1 MIRKENKRSPGAHG
15 AAGVRI
21 QERLRSRAAG
31 AAAALMS
38 LVAVLC
44 AGCAE
49 DPTEQP
55 RGAQGGTG
63 DYALLQL
70 TVPGAAAGTRAAMTP
85 AQEGGIAIEDTHIVL
100 CQKWDAGWY
109 LNRVIALAECTVTES
124 EKPDANGYTTYNI
137 EVPFETGTKGSKYCL
152 GVIAG
157 FDGGKAALEAA
168 VNPFYGNE
176 LDAADPLRDIRTS
189 LVATA
194 AGKWPSGTAFPMW
207 GESDE
212 FTQVPNGS
220 IGTLSLMRA
229 TARVDV
235 GVKFI
240 KNGDK
245 YNLNDMQAEGL
256 YNEGKGTYF
265 ALASVRVYGT
275 MKGGTYGSA
284 ENVYGSI
291 TSEPS
296 AATVPNTDVGKF
308 GLEDLKYEYS
318 EGTGTGTGT
327 DNDFTDSTPADG
339 GTWSDKEKS
348 ARRMLT
354 RACYVFETKNE
365 GAEFDAAACVIV
377 GGYYGEDKTPTYY
390 RIDFATTN
398 IVNGVQN
405 KPQPG
410 NRFDLLRN
418 KVYVVNITSVSGPGK
433 NSPEE
438 ALKSDETKM
447 TAEVQEWNQ
456 NDKVGDITTDGVYTL
471 SVDKSELQYY
481 TDGTPEE
488 IVVKTDYDGVLGS
501 GWTLEAEA
509 EKADEQQKF
518 ENALLLYDSKG
529 NQIPVA
535 DFAGSKGTTT
545 LRIGM
550 RELPDAGGKTAYL
563 NGKLI
568 VKSGRMQVQILIRQT
583 SQDLLRIL
591 FEPEEMVF
599 GRGNADAAENAAF
612 TQPVKITVT
621 TKKDYVLTITGK
633 DANGATYTQTIC
645 NTQDHT
651 QEDKVA
657 RDDRFE
663 ILFKRED
670 NNGGDTNYSYLLLP
684 KYFEQDRAF
693 TFDVTASL
701 PGFNDVAPAK
711 ERFMVYQ
718 LKDGMRWMVNEG
730 AGYVVTPNPW
740 HVIFSNQAHAG
751 TRLNIEVKPDV
762 TVSRPWWFSKGDD
775 MTELPEWFMAGNADL
790 IGKNL
795 ENVYNDANGGVR
807 IKLDAYT
814 ELGRRS
820 VTLKVEEMTG
830 GLPTSDSKLIITQR
844 GKTPALEPRLAQFTT
859 DSPKHS
865 FTRTQEL
872 DLEKG
877 KKEIYTL
884 DHGTGPGAGT
894 YTFNVWA
901 STYWKMFWNI
911 EDQTQHDLSMNLLVK
926 PDFVPTTTIRPKQYA
941 DGVEE
946 TWDGIFTVNVPPVP
960 TVPFDNSGA
969 ETTEDPTVE
978 LGGRRT
984 VTLELRND
992 SPKLTS
998 EDVEDYARE
1007 LRITRDLP
1015 AYTYIDLWPF
1025 ENPDGQPANLDNMV
1039 YDNMP
1044 QPYDDAKFRV
1054 YTNAPVTL
1062 KLQQKKATESAY
1074 WGEDSVVLTPWTG
1087 YQRLDRLFKEI
1098 PGVMDKA
1105 DMDPNKPATMYK
1117 LTATYKQYDKAKGEN
1132 VTRDT
1137 TRIAYTGYHMVMPTV
1152 EGIPQNASIFASTA
1166 RELTFDFSKSLF
1178 VTRKVRITK
1187 DKYYT
1192 HYKPVED
1199 NGMADYEP
1207 TEYLT
1212 GDQGVEISSKSG
1224 LKEDMQVKVQLAANT
1239 HPNFLYKIGVEFFDE
1254 ASQTWKEDP
1263 SAAPE
1268 LYQDGTGVNGYIVY
1282 YERKNAAGS
1291 TKDNFMLEGKTT
1303 STWRDKHGL
1312 DYAPATVFYANYNS
1326 AWEKTVEDAKTVKA
1340 CDENARTNSANCD
1353 VEYIPSLRF
1362 IGTDAANKEQ
1372 SWVAEKRAC
1381 TCPHE
1386 TGQTNAPAWIWVH
1399 EPGRTYQQYP
1409 AFGKLNYARCN
1420 VCNKNE
1426 NINTL
1431 MHGTSA
1437 DIFRQSRPDLAPLP
1451 TTWKHIPY
1459 TKYPDNS
1466 RAYSF
1471 AVNGYYV
1478 MPANN
1483 TKYMNWYFTN
1493 IAVDARIAYVEKLD
1507 DEIPIVRKVTT
1518 D

>member
-55 RGAQGGTG
+55 RGPQGGTG

-70 TVPGAAAGTRAAMTP
+70 TVPGAAAGTRAAMDS
-85 AQEGGIAIEDTHIVL
+85 AQEGGIAIADTHLVL

-124 EKPDANGYTTYNI
+124 ADPDANGYKTYNI

-194 AGKWPSGTAFPMW
+194 AGKWPSDRMFPMW

-212 FTQVPNGS
+212 FTQVPSGR

-284 ENVYGSI
+284 QNVYGSI
-291 TSEPS
+291 TSAPS

-308 GLEDLKYEYS
+308 GLEDLTYE
-318 EGTGTGTGT
+318 EK
-327 DNDFTDSTPADG
+327 DNDFTDSTPPAG
-339 GTWSDKEKS
+339 VTWSDKETN

-354 RACYVFETKNE
+354 RACYVFETKNA

-377 GGYYGEDKTPTYY
+377 GGYYGEDKNPTYY
-390 RIDFATTN
+390 RIDFATPN
-398 IVNGVQN
+398 IQNGVQN

-410 NRFDLLRN
+410 DRFDLLRN

-433 NSPEE
+433 NTPED

-456 NDKVGDITTDGVYTL
+456 NNKVGDITTDGVYTL

-501 GWTLEAEA
+501 GWTLEAKA

-550 RELPDAGGKTAYL
+550 KELPDEKGQTAYL

-568 VKSGRMQVQILIRQT
+568 VKSGRMQVQILVRQT

-599 GRGNADAAENAAF
+599 GRGDADAAENAAF

-633 DANGATYTQTIC
+633 DANGASYTQTIC

-701 PGFNDVAPAK
+701 PGFNDVTPAK

-718 LKDGMRWMVNEG
+718 LKDGMRWMVNQG

-740 HVIFSNQAHAG
+740 HVIFSNEAHAG

-775 MTELPEWFMAGNADL
+775 MTELPEWFMAGNKDL

-807 IKLDAYT
+807 IKLDEYT

-844 GKTPALEPRLAQFTT
+844 GKTPALEPRLASATT

-865 FTRTQEL
+865 FARTQEL

-911 EDQTQHDLSMNLLVK
+911 EDQTQHDLTMDLLVK
-926 PDFVPTTTIRPKQYA
+926 PDFVPTTTITPKKYA

-946 TWDGIFTVNVPPVP
+946 SWDGIFTVSVPDVP
-960 TVPFDNSGA
+960 IVPFDNSGA
-969 ETTEDPTVE
+969 ETTENYNVK

-1074 WGEDSVVLTPWTG
+1074 WGEDSVVLTPWNG
-1087 YQRLDRLFKEI
+1087 YQMRDRLFKEI

-1152 EGIPQNASIFASTA
+1152 EGIPQNASIFASTQ

-1212 GDQGVEISSKSG
+1212 GEQGVEISSKSG

-1263 SAAPE
+1263 SAAPV

-1282 YERKNAAGS
+1282 YERKNATGS
-1291 TKDNFMLEGKTT
+1291 TKDKFMLEGLTT
-1303 STWRDKHGL
+1303 STWRDKL
-1312 DYAPATVFYANYNS
+1312 NLTYYPATVFYANYNS

-1340 CDENARTNSANCD
+1340 CDENARTTSANCD
-1353 VEYIPSLRF
+1353 VQHLLGEAYY
-1362 IGTDAANKEQ
+1362 GTDANNQEHAIFIGCNSCKDQWTTYTESMT
-1372 SWVAEKRAC
+1372 SWWYKVKDGSYLTRWNYF
-1381 TCPHE
+1381 TCPNCNKRIQISTQVHY
-1386 TGQTNAPAWIWVH
+1386 TGQQHTGAASRDKTYFAITRMPSGS
-1399 EPGRTYQQYP
+1399 PG
-1409 AFGKLNYARCN
+1409 
-1420 VCNKNE
+1420 
-1426 NINTL
+1426 
-1431 MHGTSA
+1431 
-1437 DIFRQSRPDLAPLP
+1437 
-1451 TTWKHIPY
+1451 
-1459 TKYPDNS
+1459 
-1466 RAYSF
+1466 AYSNAIDDRYTGRF
-1471 AVNGYYV
+1471 DEWGFTYALIGSTYASVTQLSDNV
-1478 MPANN
+1478 PVVREV
-1483 TKYMNWYFTN
+1483 TKDPTN
-1493 IAVDARIAYVEKLD
+1493 
-1507 DEIPIVRKVTT
+1507 
-1518 D
+1518 

>member
-55 RGAQGGTG
+55 RGPQGGTG

-85 AQEGGIAIEDTHIVL
+85 AQEGGIAIADTHIVL

-124 EKPDANGYTTYNI
+124 ADPDANGYKTYNI

-194 AGKWPSGTAFPMW
+194 AGKWPSDRMFPMW

-256 YNEGKGTYF
+256 YDEGKGTYF

-296 AATVPNTDVGKF
+296 AATVPNTVVGKF
-308 GLEDLKYEYS
+308 GLEDLKYE
-318 EGTGTGTGT
+318 EK

-339 GTWSDKEKS
+339 VTWSDKETN

-354 RACYVFETKNE
+354 RACYVFETKNA

-377 GGYYGEDKTPTYY
+377 GGYYGEDKNPTYY
-390 RIDFATTN
+390 RIDFATPN

-433 NSPEE
+433 NTPEE

-456 NDKVGDITTDGVYTL
+456 NNTVGDITTDGVYTL

-501 GWTLEAEA
+501 GWTLEAKA
-509 EKADEQQKF
+509 EKADDQQKF

-645 NTQDHT
+645 NTKDHT

-775 MTELPEWFMAGNADL
+775 MTELPEWFMAGNKDL

-807 IKLDAYT
+807 IKLDEYT

-844 GKTPALEPRLAQFTT
+844 GKTPALEPRLASATT

-865 FTRTQEL
+865 FARTQEL

-911 EDQTQHDLSMNLLVK
+911 EDQTQHDLSMDLLVK

-946 TWDGIFTVNVPPVP
+946 TWDGIFTVSVPAVP
-960 TVPFDNSGA
+960 TVDFDNTGK
-969 ETTEDPTVE
+969 ETTPNPNVE

-984 VTLELRND
+984 VTLELRNV

-1074 WGEDSVVLTPWTG
+1074 WGEDSVVLTPWNG
-1087 YQRLDRLFKEI
+1087 YQMRERLFKEI

-1117 LTATYKQYDKAKGEN
+1117 LTATYKQYDKNKGEN

-1152 EGIPQNASIFASTA
+1152 EGIPQNASIFASTE

-1212 GDQGVEISSKSG
+1212 GDLGVEISSKSG

-1254 ASQTWKEDP
+1254 ASKTWKEDP

-1282 YERKNAAGS
+1282 YERKNATGS
-1291 TKDNFMLEGKTT
+1291 TKDKFMLEGITT
-1303 STWRDKHGL
+1303 STWRDEHGL
-1312 DYAPATVFYANYNS
+1312 AYAPATVFYANYNP

-1340 CDENARTNSANCD
+1340 CDENARTTSANCD
-1353 VEYIPSLRF
+1353 VEYIPSMRY
-1362 IGTDAANKEQ
+1362 IGTDKNNKQQ
-1372 SWVAEKRAC
+1372 SWAVAKLC
-1381 TCPHE
+1381 QCE
-1386 TGQTNAPAWIWVH
+1386 TGSGNSNCSKWSWFHAAGNHHVSGSSAGYVQLCPKCSARIDISLARRQVMLSMN
-1399 EPGRTYQQYP
+1399 TYYP
-1409 AFGKLNYARCN
+1409 L
-1420 VCNKNE
+1420 
-1426 NINTL
+1426 
-1431 MHGTSA
+1431 
-1437 DIFRQSRPDLAPLP
+1437 QP
-1451 TTWKHIPY
+1451 TTRPHLAY
-1459 TKYPDNS
+1459 TRYPEVGKWVSN
-1466 RAYSF
+1466 ATN
-1471 AVNGYYV
+1471 VQYV
-1478 MPANN
+1478 Q
-1483 TKYMNWYFTN
+1483 TKWTTRYDDWYFTQLVMDAQ
-1493 IAVDARIAYVEKLD
+1493 IARVTKLT
-1507 DEIPIVRKVTT
+1507 DEIPIVRQVTT

>member
-55 RGAQGGTG
+55 RGPQGGTG

-85 AQEGGIAIEDTHIVL
+85 AQEGGIAIEDTHLVL

-124 EKPDANGYTTYNI
+124 ADPDANGYKTYNI

-194 AGKWPSGTAFPMW
+194 AGKWPSDRMFPMW

-256 YNEGKGTYF
+256 YDEGKGTYF

-284 ENVYGSI
+284 QNVYGSI

-308 GLEDLKYEYS
+308 GLEDLKYE
-318 EGTGTGTGT
+318 EGT
-327 DNDFTDSTPADG
+327 DNDFTDSTPPAG
-339 GTWSDKEKS
+339 VTWSPEETN

-354 RACYVFETKNE
+354 RACYVFETKNA

-390 RIDFATTN
+390 RIDFATPN
-398 IVNGVQN
+398 IQNGVQN

-410 NRFDLLRN
+410 DRFDLLRN

-433 NSPEE
+433 NTPEE

-456 NDKVGDITTDGVYTL
+456 NNTVGDITTDGVYTL

-501 GWTLEAEA
+501 GWTLEAKA
-509 EKADEQQKF
+509 EKADEQQTF

-550 RELPDAGGKTAYL
+550 TELPDEKGQTAYL

-568 VKSGRMQVQILIRQT
+568 VKSGRMQVQILVRQT

-599 GRGNADAAENAAF
+599 GRGDADAAENAAF

-633 DANGATYTQTIC
+633 DANGASYTQTIC

-684 KYFEQDRAF
+684 KHFEQDRAF

-701 PGFNDVAPAK
+701 PGFKDVTPAK

-718 LKDGMRWMVNEG
+718 LKDGMRWMVNQG
-730 AGYVVTPNPW
+730 TGYVVTPNPW
-740 HVIFSNQAHAG
+740 HVIFSNEAHAG

-762 TVSRPWWFSKGDD
+762 QTSRPWWFSKGDD
-775 MTELPEWFMAGNADL
+775 MTELPEWFTDGNKDL

-795 ENVYNDANGGVR
+795 EDVYNDPNASGGVR
-807 IKLDAYT
+807 IKLDEYT

-844 GKTPALEPRLAQFTT
+844 GKTPALEPRLASATT

-911 EDQTQHDLSMNLLVK
+911 EDQTQHDLSMALLVK
-926 PDFVPTTTIRPKQYA
+926 PDFVPTTTITPKKYA

-946 TWDGIFTVNVPPVP
+946 TWPGIFTVSVPAVP
-960 TVPFDNSGA
+960 TVDFDNTGA
-969 ETTEDPTVE
+969 ETTENSSVE

-1074 WGEDSVVLTPWTG
+1074 WGEDSVVLTPWKG
-1087 YQRLDRLFKEI
+1087 YQRMDRLFSQI

-1105 DMDPNKPATMYK
+1105 DMDPDKPATMYK

-1137 TRIAYTGYHMVMPTV
+1137 TRIAYTGYHMLPPTV
-1152 EGIPQNASIFASTA
+1152 EELESYKHLFPHNVD
-1166 RELTFDFSKSLF
+1166 ELTLDFSNSMFLE
-1178 VTRKVRITK
+1178 REVRIVKRKCYTNYEYVTK
-1187 DKYYT
+1187 EKDPT
-1192 HYKPVED
+1192 NWEEPVELVSS
-1199 NGMADYEP
+1199 A
-1207 TEYLT
+1207 
-1212 GDQGVEISSKSG
+1212 VISTSAG
-1224 LKEDMQVKVQLAANT
+1224 TTNNLKVNVQIGTNAHA
-1239 HPNFLYKIGVEFFDE
+1239 NFLYKIDVEFKD
-1254 ASQTWKEDP
+1254 QTGNFVVDKNADP
-1263 SAAPE
+1263 K
-1268 LYQDGTGVNGYIVY
+1268 LFQDGQGINGYIVY
-1282 YERKNAAGS
+1282 YDPISAAGS
-1291 TKDNFMLEGKTT
+1291 VRGNWLLEGISPNVWVDPMGINNYGIAHNLYQSPVNPNIASAMDEAMKEGSAYELLNYGNVNATVTTSYFLRLQNGIHYIQYWCPDNPAPITETKSISHDLAKTT
-1303 STWRDKHGL
+1303 RMT
-1312 DYAPATVFYANYNS
+1312 
-1326 AWEKTVEDAKTVKA
+1326 
-1340 CDENARTNSANCD
+1340 
-1353 VEYIPSLRF
+1353 
-1362 IGTDAANKEQ
+1362 
-1372 SWVAEKRAC
+1372 
-1381 TCPHE
+1381 
-1386 TGQTNAPAWIWVH
+1386 
-1399 EPGRTYQQYP
+1399 
-1409 AFGKLNYARCN
+1409 
-1420 VCNKNE
+1420 
-1426 NINTL
+1426 
-1431 MHGTSA
+1431 
-1437 DIFRQSRPDLAPLP
+1437 
-1451 TTWKHIPY
+1451 
-1459 TKYPDNS
+1459 PDNS
-1466 RAYSF
+1466 KAETPGFSNLNDLYCHCGKLHRWGTGTLSTSGWSVWPKHSLSATSNTGYKYPIPHWPNPAQKQSSTGVFIEGRYTASQISGTYLAYWGDWSYTAF
-1471 AVNGYYV
+1471 AYGYAILDFAYTV
-1478 MPANN
+1478 AGEVPVYRPA
-1483 TKYMNWYFTN
+1483 TAK
-1493 IAVDARIAYVEKLD
+1493 K
-1507 DEIPIVRKVTT
+1507 P
-1518 D
+1518 

>member
-55 RGAQGGTG
+55 RGPQGGTG

-70 TVPGAAAGTRAAMTP
+70 TVPGAAAGTRAAMDS

-109 LNRVIALAECTVTES
+109 LNRVIALAECTVKES
-124 EKPDANGYTTYNI
+124 AAPDANGYKTYNI
-137 EVPFETGTKGSKYCL
+137 EVPFEKGTKGSKYCL

-157 FDGGKAALEAA
+157 FAGGKEALEAA

-194 AGKWPSGTAFPMW
+194 AGKWPSDRMFPMW

-296 AATVPNTDVGKF
+296 AATVPNTVVGKF
-308 GLEDLKYEYS
+308 GLEDLTYE
-318 EGTGTGTGT
+318 EK

-354 RACYVFETKNE
+354 RACYVFETKNK

-433 NSPEE
+433 DSPEE

-456 NDKVGDITTDGVYTL
+456 NNTVGDITTDGVYTL

-501 GWTLEAEA
+501 GWTLEAKA
-509 EKADEQQKF
+509 EKADDQQKF

-911 EDQTQHDLSMNLLVK
+911 EDQTQHDLSMELLVD
-926 PDFVPTTTIRPKQYA
+926 PDFVPRTTITPKQYA

-946 TWDGIFTVNVPPVP
+946 TWDGIFTVSVPDVP
-960 TVPFDNSGA
+960 IVPFDNSGA
-969 ETTEDPTVE
+969 ETTENHDVK

-992 SPKLTS
+992 SPKLTP

-1152 EGIPQNASIFASTA
+1152 DGIPQNASIFASTE

-1282 YERKNAAGS
+1282 YERKNAEGS
-1291 TKDNFMLEGKTT
+1291 TKDKFMLENLIT
-1303 STWRDKHGL
+1303 STWRDKLGL
-1312 DYAPATVFYANYNS
+1312 PYAPAIVFYANYNS
-1326 AWEKTVEDAKTVKA
+1326 TWAKTVEDAKTVKA
-1340 CDENARTNSANCD
+1340 CDENARTASANCE
-1353 VEYIPSLRF
+1353 VLYLKGQIYY
-1362 IGTDAANKEQ
+1362 GTDTDNKGHNIFVGCKQCEGTWTSSIENRTSWWSITHTGNYVTKEYSFKCPDCGKTVRVTNQIRAAGNQ
-1372 SWVAEKRAC
+1372 HYRGDPNGMTYFAMSRY
-1381 TCPHE
+1381 P
-1386 TGQTNAPAWIWVH
+1386 TG
-1399 EPGRTYQQYP
+1399 
-1409 AFGKLNYARCN
+1409 
-1420 VCNKNE
+1420 
-1426 NINTL
+1426 
-1431 MHGTSA
+1431 
-1437 DIFRQSRPDLAPLP
+1437 LP
-1451 TTWKHIPY
+1451 TGFADVVMYERKFDEWGCIGAY
-1459 TKYPDNS
+1459 VGS
-1466 RAYSF
+1466 RAT
-1471 AVNGYYV
+1471 YV
-1478 MPANN
+1478 KHVKDYVPVVREV
-1483 TKYMNWYFTN
+1483 TKDPTN
-1493 IAVDARIAYVEKLD
+1493 
-1507 DEIPIVRKVTT
+1507 
-1518 D
+1518 

>member
-55 RGAQGGTG
+55 RGPQGGTG

-70 TVPGAAAGTRAAMTP
+70 TVPGATAGTRAAMTP

-124 EKPDANGYTTYNI
+124 ADPDANGYKTYNI

-194 AGKWPSGTAFPMW
+194 AGKWPADRMFPMW

-212 FTQVPNGS
+212 FTQVPSGR

-296 AATVPNTDVGKF
+296 AATVPNTVVGKF
-308 GLEDLKYEYS
+308 GLEDLKYE
-318 EGTGTGTGT
+318 EK

-354 RACYVFETKNE
+354 RACYVFETKNK

-377 GGYYGEDKTPTYY
+377 GGIYGEDKNPTYY

-433 NSPEE
+433 NTPEE

-456 NDKVGDITTDGVYTL
+456 NNTVGDITTDGVYTL

-501 GWTLEAEA
+501 GWTLEAKA
-509 EKADEQQKF
+509 EKADEQQTF

-633 DANGATYTQTIC
+633 DANGASYTQTIC

-701 PGFNDVAPAK
+701 PGFNDVTPAK

-844 GKTPALEPRLAQFTT
+844 GKTPALEPRLAKFTT

-911 EDQTQHDLSMNLLVK
+911 EDQTQHDLSMELLVD
-926 PDFVPTTTIRPKQYA
+926 PDFVPRTTITPKQYA

-946 TWDGIFTVNVPPVP
+946 TWDGIFTVSVPDVP
-960 TVPFDNSGA
+960 IVPFDNSGA
-969 ETTEDPTVE
+969 ETTENHDVK

-992 SPKLTS
+992 SPKLTP

-1117 LTATYKQYDKAKGEN
+1117 LTATYKQYDKNKGEN

-1152 EGIPQNASIFASTA
+1152 EGIPQNASIFASTE

-1192 HYKPVED
+1192 HYQPVIND
-1199 NGMADYEP
+1199 NKADYEP

-1224 LKEDMQVKVQLAANT
+1224 LNEDMQVKVQLAANT

-1282 YERKNAAGS
+1282 YELKNATGS
-1291 TKDNFMLEGKTT
+1291 SQDKFRLENQMT

-1312 DYAPATVFYANYNS
+1312 PYAPATVFYANYNS
-1326 AWEKTVEDAKTVKA
+1326 AWAKTVEDAKTVKA
-1340 CDENARTNSANCD
+1340 CDENARTTSANCD
-1353 VEYIPSLRF
+1353 ILYMTGKTF
-1362 IGTDAANKEQ
+1362 YGTDEYNASNAVFIECTNCAKNPQPAFE
-1372 SWVAEKRAC
+1372 SMTTWHERVAEGNYTLGTATVRCSKC
-1381 TCPHE
+1381 NFPTFI
-1386 TGQTNAPAWIWVH
+1386 TNLCWYAGDQNYNHKDHGLTYFAITRLPRRG
-1399 EPGRTYQQYP
+1399 PGTYSGAGGYKNRYDDWGFLYWYNGAEYRRVKQ
-1409 AFGKLNYARCN
+1409 LNDHVPVVRE
-1420 VCNKNE
+1420 VTK
-1426 NINTL
+1426 
-1431 MHGTSA
+1431 
-1437 DIFRQSRPDLAPLP
+1437 DP
-1451 TTWKHIPY
+1451 T
-1459 TKYPDNS
+1459 N
-1466 RAYSF
+1466 
-1471 AVNGYYV
+1471 
-1478 MPANN
+1478 
-1483 TKYMNWYFTN
+1483 
-1493 IAVDARIAYVEKLD
+1493 
-1507 DEIPIVRKVTT
+1507 
-1518 D
+1518 

>member
-55 RGAQGGTG
+55 RGPQGGTG

-124 EKPDANGYTTYNI
+124 ADPDANGYKTYNI

-157 FDGGKAALEAA
+157 FDGGKEALEAA

-194 AGKWPSGTAFPMW
+194 AGKWPSDRMFPMW

-212 FTQVPNGS
+212 FTQVPSGR

-284 ENVYGSI
+284 QNVYGSI
-291 TSEPS
+291 TSAPD
-296 AATVPNTDVGKF
+296 AATVPNTVVGKF
-308 GLEDLKYEYS
+308 GLEDLKYEV
-318 EGTGTGTGT
+318 GT
-327 DNDFTDSTPADG
+327 DNDFTDSTPAG
-339 GTWSDKEKS
+339 VTWSDKEKS

-354 RACYVFETKNE
+354 RACYVFETKNA
-365 GAEFDAAACVIV
+365 GAEFDDAACVIV
-377 GGYYGEDKTPTYY
+377 GGYYGEDQNPTFY
-390 RIDFATTN
+390 RIDFATPN

-405 KPQPG
+405 KPQPDD
-410 NRFDLLRN
+410 RFDLLRN

-433 NSPEE
+433 NTPEE

-456 NDKVGDITTDGVYTL
+456 NDTVGDITTDGVYTL

-501 GWTLEAEA
+501 GWTLEAKA
-509 EKADEQQKF
+509 EKADEQQTF

-568 VKSGRMQVQILIRQT
+568 VKSGRMQVQILVRQT

-633 DANGATYTQTIC
+633 DANGASYTQTIC
-645 NTQDHT
+645 NTKDHT

-684 KYFEQDRAF
+684 KHFEQDRAF

-701 PGFNDVAPAK
+701 PDFNDVAPAK

-762 TVSRPWWFSKGDD
+762 QTSRPWWFSKGDD
-775 MTELPEWFMAGNADL
+775 MTELPEWFMAGNGDL

-795 ENVYNDANGGVR
+795 ENVYNDAKPDGGVR

-844 GKTPALEPRLAQFTT
+844 GKTPALEPRLASATT

-872 DLEKG
+872 NLEKG
-877 KKEIYTL
+877 QKEIYTL

-911 EDQTQHDLSMNLLVK
+911 EDQTQHDLTMKLLVD

-946 TWDGIFTVNVPPVP
+946 TWDGVFTVSVPAVP
-960 TVPFDNSGA
+960 TVDFDNTGA
-969 ETTEDPTVE
+969 ETTENSKVE

-1074 WGEDSVVLTPWTG
+1074 WGEDSVVLTPWKG
-1087 YQRLDRLFKEI
+1087 YQRMDRLFSQI

-1132 VTRDT
+1132 VTIDDH
-1137 TRIAYTGYHMVMPTV
+1137 RIAYTGYHMLPPTV
-1152 EGIPQNASIFASTA
+1152 EELESYKHLFPHNVD
-1166 RELTFDFSKSLF
+1166 ELTLDFSNSMFLE
-1178 VTRKVRITK
+1178 REVRIVKRKCYTNYEYVTK
-1187 DKYYT
+1187 EKDPT
-1192 HYKPVED
+1192 NWEEPVELVSS
-1199 NGMADYEP
+1199 A
-1207 TEYLT
+1207 
-1212 GDQGVEISSKSG
+1212 VISTSAG
-1224 LKEDMQVKVQLAANT
+1224 TTNNLKVNVQIGTNAHA
-1239 HPNFLYKIGVEFFDE
+1239 NFLYKIDVEFKD
-1254 ASQTWKEDP
+1254 QTGNFVVDKNADP
-1263 SAAPE
+1263 K
-1268 LYQDGTGVNGYIVY
+1268 LFQDGQGVNGYIVY
-1282 YERKNAAGS
+1282 YDPISAAGS
-1291 TKDNFMLEGKTT
+1291 VRGNWKLEGI
-1303 STWRDKHGL
+1303 SPNVWVDPMGIN
-1312 DYAPATVFYANYNS
+1312 NYKIAHNL
-1326 AWEKTVEDAKTVKA
+1326 
-1340 CDENARTNSANCD
+1340 
-1353 VEYIPSLRF
+1353 Y
-1362 IGTDAANKEQ
+1362 Q
-1372 SWVAEKRAC
+1372 SPV
-1381 TCPHE
+1381 
-1386 TGQTNAPAWIWVH
+1386 
-1399 EPGRTYQQYP
+1399 
-1409 AFGKLNYARCN
+1409 
-1420 VCNKNE
+1420 
-1426 NINTL
+1426 
-1431 MHGTSA
+1431 
-1437 DIFRQSRPDLAPLP
+1437 D
-1451 TTWKHIPY
+1451 
-1459 TKYPDNS
+1459 
-1466 RAYSF
+1466 
-1471 AVNGYYV
+1471 
-1478 MPANN
+1478 
-1483 TKYMNWYFTN
+1483 TN
-1493 IAVDARIAYVEKLD
+1493 IASAMDEAMKEGSAYEQLNYGNVTATVKTEYLIRLQTKEHYIQYWCPNNQTTISKTEDISDCTSLLTPLTAENSEIRGNWGYNVFYCHCGNKHTFWDGTSKTGGWITWKKHSLSDTEEYINGNRIPNWPSGVATFQTGIYWKTPNLTSL
-1507 DEIPIVRKVTT
+1507 EISTVAGFWSRGEATWAQGYAALSKDFTVLGDVPVYRRATVAKP
-1518 D
+1518 

>member
-55 RGAQGGTG
+55 RGPQGGTG

-124 EKPDANGYTTYNI
+124 ADPDANGYKTYNI

-194 AGKWPSGTAFPMW
+194 AGKWPADRMFPMW

-212 FTQVPNGS
+212 FTQVPSGR

-308 GLEDLKYEYS
+308 GLEDLKYEV
-318 EGTGTGTGT
+318 GK

-354 RACYVFETKNE
+354 RACYVFETKNK

-377 GGYYGEDKTPTYY
+377 GGIYGEDKNPTYY

-433 NSPEE
+433 NTPEE

-456 NDKVGDITTDGVYTL
+456 NNTVGDITTDGVYTL

-501 GWTLEAEA
+501 GWTLEAKA
-509 EKADEQQKF
+509 EKADDQQKF

-633 DANGATYTQTIC
+633 DANGASYTQTIC

-701 PGFNDVAPAK
+701 PGFNDVTPAK

-775 MTELPEWFMAGNADL
+775 MTELPEWFMAGNEDL

-844 GKTPALEPRLAQFTT
+844 GKTPALEPRLASATT

-865 FTRTQEL
+865 FARTQEL

-911 EDQTQHDLSMNLLVK
+911 EDQTQHDLTMELLVD
-926 PDFVPTTTIRPKQYA
+926 PDFVPRTTITPKQYA

-946 TWDGIFTVNVPPVP
+946 TWDGIFTVSVPDVP
-960 TVPFDNSGA
+960 IVPFDNSGA
-969 ETTEDPTVE
+969 ETTENHDVK

-992 SPKLTS
+992 SPKLTP

-1117 LTATYKQYDKAKGEN
+1117 LTATYKQYDKNKGEN

-1192 HYKPVED
+1192 HYQPVIND
-1199 NGMADYEP
+1199 NKADYEP

-1224 LKEDMQVKVQLAANT
+1224 LNEDMQVKVQLAANT

-1263 SAAPE
+1263 SAAPV

-1282 YERKNAAGS
+1282 YELKDATGS
-1291 TKDNFMLEGKTT
+1291 SQDKFRLEGTTT
-1303 STWRDKHGL
+1303 STWRDEHGL
-1312 DYAPATVFYANYNS
+1312 AYAPATVFYANYNT
-1326 AWEKTVEDAKTVKA
+1326 AWGKTVEDAKMVKA
-1340 CDENARTNSANCD
+1340 CDENARTTSANCD
-1353 VEYIPSLRF
+1353 MLYMTGDAYY
-1362 IGTDAANKEQ
+1362 GTDENNVSNA
-1372 SWVAEKRAC
+1372 VFIAC
-1381 TCPHE
+1381 NGCE
-1386 TGQTNAPAWIWVH
+1386 G
-1399 EPGRTYQQYP
+1399 
-1409 AFGKLNYARCN
+1409 
-1420 VCNKNE
+1420 
-1426 NINTL
+1426 
-1431 MHGTSA
+1431 
-1437 DIFRQSRPDLAPLP
+1437 
-1451 TTWKHIPY
+1451 TWKTTLEAMTVWHQQIAQGTY
-1459 TKYPDNS
+1459 TAKGNHTYRCPFCNRAKQTTNTCYTLAQQHYYGYDNGFIYFAITRYPTGGPGSYTGAHGYQKKFDVWGFTHFYKGSTYKRVRQINDNVPVV
-1466 RAYSF
+1466 RE
-1471 AVNGYYV
+1471 V
-1478 MPANN
+1478 
-1483 TKYMNWYFTN
+1483 TKDPTN
-1493 IAVDARIAYVEKLD
+1493 
-1507 DEIPIVRKVTT
+1507 
-1518 D
+1518 

>member
-21 QERLRSRAAG
+21 QERLRSRVAG

-55 RGAQGGTG
+55 RGPQGGTG

-124 EKPDANGYTTYNI
+124 ADPDANGYKTYNI
-137 EVPFETGTKGSKYCL
+137 EVPFEKGTKGSKYCL

-194 AGKWPSGTAFPMW
+194 AGKWPSDRMFPMW

-212 FTQVPNGS
+212 FTQVPSGR

-318 EGTGTGTGT
+318 GGT
-327 DNDFTDSTPADG
+327 DHDFTASTPPENV
-339 GTWSDKEKS
+339 TWSDKETS

-354 RACYVFETKNE
+354 RACYVFETKNA
-365 GAEFDAAACVIV
+365 GAEFDDAACVIV

-509 EKADEQQKF
+509 EKADEQQTF
-518 ENALLLYDSKG
+518 EDALLYYDSKG
-529 NQIPVA
+529 NAYPYTSDA
-535 DFAGSKGTTT
+535 FPKTGPSGTPAT

-550 RELPDAGGKTAYL
+550 KELRDAGGKTAFRS
-563 NGKLI
+563 GKLLF
-568 VKSGRMQVQILIRQT
+568 KAGRMQTRVVIQQT

-591 FEPEEMVF
+591 FEPEEILF
-599 GRGNADAAENAAF
+599 GAGYQDANENKKL
-612 TQPVKITVT
+612 TQTVKIAVT
-621 TKKDYVLTITGK
+621 TKKPYELTITGK
-633 DANGATYTQTIC
+633 KADGSSYTQTIY
-645 NTQDHT
+645 NTNDPAQVS
-651 QEDKVA
+651 KNNP
-657 RDDRFE
+657 DDRFDV
-663 ILFKRED
+663 FFTRKD
-670 NNGGDTNYSYLLLP
+670 ATVGGDSTRFLLLP
-684 KYFEQDRAF
+684 KYFDGDRSF
-693 TFDVTASL
+693 TFEVTASL
-701 PGFNDVAPAK
+701 PDFKDVAPVK
-711 ERFMVYQ
+711 ERLMVYQ
-718 LKDGMRWMVNEG
+718 FKNQLRWLVDADQGQYRLTE
-730 AGYVVTPNPW
+730 NPW
-740 HVIFSNQAHAG
+740 HVIVAHDK
-751 TRLNIEVKPDV
+751 EVVKPKIRFDP
-762 TVSRPWWFSKGDD
+762 SAQIPSWWFSKGDD
-775 MTELPEWFMAGNADL
+775 MMGD
-790 IGKNL
+790 IGWIKNL
-795 ENVYNDANGGVR
+795 SSFIGVDLKDTFATNGVLVAMEKNPG
-807 IKLDAYT
+807 IS
-814 ELGRRS
+814 RRS
-820 VTLKVEEMTG
+820 LSLQVEIQTG
-830 GLPTSDSKLIITQR
+830 QLMASDSKLVITQL
-844 GKTPALEPRLAQFTT
+844 GQPLKLEPSVVSTT
-859 DSPKHS
+859 NPANVQIREIQPADPLQG
-865 FTRTQEL
+865 T
-872 DLEKG
+872 KG
-877 KKEIYTL
+877 VYEL
-884 DHGTGPGAGT
+884 DHGTG
-894 YTFNVWA
+894 
-901 STYWKMFWNI
+901 
-911 EDQTQHDLSMNLLVK
+911 
-926 PDFVPTTTIRPKQYA
+926 A
-941 DGVEE
+941 DGAEYTLAMRANTDWNWYWHADHGDMSGEHEKLVILPYSWDEKVTTPTADHAIRNGYWDPVVTFQVPYVPKVEWGQRDPAKPHE
-946 TWDGIFTVNVPPVP
+946 DVP
-960 TVPFDNSGA
+960 
-969 ETTEDPTVE
+969 

-984 VTLELRND
+984 VVRELRNV
-992 SPKLTS
+992 SPKLTP

-1015 AYTYIDLWPF
+1015 AYTHILKWPYEDSKDPNAPNDETKRTPF
-1025 ENPDGQPANLDNMV
+1025 NLDNLV
-1039 YDNMP
+1039 ADGTYE
-1044 QPYDDAKFRV
+1044 QKKFEALS
-1054 YTNAPVTL
+1054 NAPISLTL
-1062 KLQQKKATESAY
+1062 WQGDAMDKEFMQVGRVDWASDKGYKLWDKQHFAQMPGMKILTTESA
-1074 WGEDSVVLTPWTG
+1074 
-1087 YQRLDRLFKEI
+1087 KE
-1098 PGVMDKA
+1098 
-1105 DMDPNKPATMYK
+1105 PATFYK
-1117 LTATYKQYDKAKGEN
+1117 LEAEYTYYDGTKNITDHVAQY
-1132 VTRDT
+1132 
-1137 TRIAYTGYHMVMPTV
+1137 AYTGYKAVMPLRNMTPEQRFISYEAHTGNNALVFNFKNSYFREMTV
-1152 EGIPQNASIFASTA
+1152 LARVVLCYPNYAEVKEGDQFYEPPKYFPDDPTGLQGKKLADCVGKTLKSTDPTNNDNFYLTLDLPENKHNNLIYRVDVLFYDNSNIDKWNYDPELSPVVWQDAKGYDIGNKNFYVVNCEPLRMHGNSITRTYGTHPFCVDLRYTDEVNAVWEYYWDVVNRNAHMLSTA
-1166 RELTFDFSKSLF
+1166 
-1178 VTRKVRITK
+1178 I
-1187 DKYYT
+1187 
-1192 HYKPVED
+1192 
-1199 NGMADYEP
+1199 NACN
-1207 TEYLT
+1207 TEY
-1212 GDQGVEISSKSG
+1212 QWG
-1224 LKEDMQVKVQLAANT
+1224 L
-1239 HPNFLYKIGVEFFDE
+1239 
-1254 ASQTWKEDP
+1254 
-1263 SAAPE
+1263 
-1268 LYQDGTGVNGYIVY
+1268 
-1282 YERKNAAGS
+1282 NAQY
-1291 TKDNFMLEGKTT
+1291 NH
-1303 STWRDKHGL
+1303 RL
-1312 DYAPATVFYANYNS
+1312 DYASHNLVTFDRCWTNLGTTSDYKYLMEDHIKTCQAIRMFPQTNMFSADGTTITAYSTPDGYNYNLYCPGCHTKFKNKYNRYDFIVNQMNWARS
-1326 AWEKTVEDAKTVKA
+1326 WAVQQWVTVQNLYLSGCRQAAADPTIDTSQA
-1340 CDENARTNSANCD
+1340 NA
-1353 VEYIPSLRF
+1353 F
-1362 IGTDAANKEQ
+1362 FEQ
-1372 SWVAEKRAC
+1372 SK
-1381 TCPHE
+1381 
-1386 TGQTNAPAWIWVH
+1386 
-1399 EPGRTYQQYP
+1399 
-1409 AFGKLNYARCN
+1409 
-1420 VCNKNE
+1420 
-1426 NINTL
+1426 
-1431 MHGTSA
+1431 
-1437 DIFRQSRPDLAPLP
+1437 
-1451 TTWKHIPY
+1451 
-1459 TKYPDNS
+1459 
-1466 RAYSF
+1466 
-1471 AVNGYYV
+1471 
-1478 MPANN
+1478 
-1483 TKYMNWYFTN
+1483 
-1493 IAVDARIAYVEKLD
+1493 
-1507 DEIPIVRKVTT
+1507 
-1518 D
+1518 

>member
-55 RGAQGGTG
+55 RGPQGGTG

-85 AQEGGIAIEDTHIVL
+85 AQEGGIAIADTHIVL

-124 EKPDANGYTTYNI
+124 ADPDANGYTTYNI

-157 FDGGKAALEAA
+157 FDGGKEALEAA

-194 AGKWPSGTAFPMW
+194 AGKWPADRMFPMW

-212 FTQVPNGS
+212 FTQVPDGS

-284 ENVYGSI
+284 QNVYGSI
-291 TSEPS
+291 TSAPS
-296 AATVPNTDVGKF
+296 AATVPNTVVGKF
-308 GLEDLKYEYS
+308 GLEDLKYEYN
-318 EGTGTGTGT
+318 EGTGT
-327 DNDFTDSTPADG
+327 DNDFTDSTPANG

-354 RACYVFETKNE
+354 RACYVFETKNA

-377 GGYYGEDKTPTYY
+377 GGYYGNATAPTYY
-390 RIDFATTN
+390 RIDFATPN

-405 KPQPG
+405 KPQPDD
-410 NRFDLLRN
+410 RFDLLRN

-433 NSPEE
+433 NTPEE

-501 GWTLEAEA
+501 GWTLEAKA

-550 RELPDAGGKTAYL
+550 RVLPDAGGKTAYL

-568 VKSGRMQVQILIRQT
+568 VKSGRMQVQILVRQT

-633 DANGATYTQTIC
+633 DANGASYTQTIC

-775 MTELPEWFMAGNADL
+775 MTELPEWFMAGNGDL

-795 ENVYNDANGGVR
+795 ENVYNDAKPDGGVR

-844 GKTPALEPRLAQFTT
+844 GKTPALEPRLASFTT

-872 DLEKG
+872 NLEKG
-877 KKEIYTL
+877 QKEIYTL

-911 EDQTQHDLSMNLLVK
+911 EDQTQHDLSMDLLVK

-946 TWDGIFTVNVPPVP
+946 TWDGVFTVSVPAVP
-960 TVPFDNSGA
+960 TVDFDNTGK
-969 ETTEDPTVE
+969 ETTPNPNVE

-984 VTLELRND
+984 VTLELRNV

-1074 WGEDSVVLTPWTG
+1074 WGEDSVVLTPWDG
-1087 YQRLDRLFKEI
+1087 YQMRDQLFKEI

-1117 LTATYKQYDKAKGEN
+1117 LTATYKQYDKNKGEN

-1192 HYKPVED
+1192 NYKPVED

-1212 GDQGVEISSKSG
+1212 SDQGVEISSKSG

-1254 ASQTWKEDP
+1254 ASKTWKEDP
-1263 SAAPE
+1263 SAAPV

-1291 TKDNFMLEGKTT
+1291 TKDNFMLEGNTT
-1303 STWRDKHGL
+1303 STWRDKLGL
-1312 DYAPATVFYANYNS
+1312 DYAPATVFYAYYNP

-1340 CDENARTNSANCD
+1340 CDETARTTSANCN
-1353 VEYIPSLRF
+1353 VEYINSISF
-1362 IGTDAANKEQ
+1362 IGTDAGYNVQ
-1372 SWVAEKRAC
+1372 SWAVEKYNC
-1381 TCPHE
+1381 DCKTE
-1386 TGQTNAPAWIWVH
+1386 TGTPNATTWTWVH
-1399 EPGRTYQQYP
+1399 QLGNTLASHPLTTTVQCPNCLKRMGIVTTLSKVYWE
-1409 AFGKLNYARCN
+1409 
-1420 VCNKNE
+1420 
-1426 NINTL
+1426 INTN
-1431 MHGTSA
+1431 S
-1437 DIFRQSRPDLAPLP
+1437 
-1451 TTWKHIPY
+1451 Y
-1459 TKYPDNS
+1459 YPQKTPSGMVHTPNTRYPNLS
-1466 RAYSF
+1466 H
-1471 AVNGYYV
+1471 YV
-1478 MPANN
+1478 MWSSGMQYVAA
-1483 TKYMNWYFTN
+1483 KHQGMYDQWFFTD
-1493 IAVDARIAYVEKLD
+1493 IYVDAIIANVTDLNDK
-1507 DEIPIVRKVTT
+1507 IPIVRKVTT
-1518 D
+1518 E

>member
-55 RGAQGGTG
+55 RGPQGGTG

-124 EKPDANGYTTYNI
+124 ADPDANGYKTYNI

-194 AGKWPSGTAFPMW
+194 AGKWPADRMFPMW

-308 GLEDLKYEYS
+308 GLEDLKYEV
-318 EGTGTGTGT
+318 GK

-354 RACYVFETKNE
+354 RACYVFETKNA

-377 GGYYGEDKTPTYY
+377 GGIYGEDKNPTYY

-433 NSPEE
+433 NTPEE

-456 NDKVGDITTDGVYTL
+456 NNTVGDITTDGVYTL

-481 TDGTPEE
+481 TDGTPEQ

-501 GWTLEAEA
+501 GWTLEAKA
-509 EKADEQQKF
+509 EKADDQQKF

-633 DANGATYTQTIC
+633 DANGASYTQTIC

-701 PGFNDVAPAK
+701 PGFNDVTPAK

-775 MTELPEWFMAGNADL
+775 MTELPEWFMAGNEDL

-807 IKLDAYT
+807 IKLDEYT

-844 GKTPALEPRLAQFTT
+844 GKTPALEPRLASATT

-865 FTRTQEL
+865 FAKTQKL

-877 KKEIYTL
+877 QKEVYTL

-911 EDQTQHDLSMNLLVK
+911 EDQTQHDLTMELLVD
-926 PDFVPTTTIRPKQYA
+926 PDFVPRTTITPKQYA

-946 TWDGIFTVNVPPVP
+946 TWDGIFTVSVPDVP
-960 TVPFDNSGA
+960 IVPFDNSGA
-969 ETTEDPTVE
+969 ETTENHDVK

-992 SPKLTS
+992 SPKLTP

-1074 WGEDSVVLTPWTG
+1074 WGEDSVVLTPWNG
-1087 YQRLDRLFKEI
+1087 YQMRERLFKEI

-1117 LTATYKQYDKAKGEN
+1117 LTATYKQYDKNKGEN

-1192 HYKPVED
+1192 HYQPVIND
-1199 NGMADYEP
+1199 NKADYEP

-1224 LKEDMQVKVQLAANT
+1224 LNEDMQVKVQLAANT

-1263 SAAPE
+1263 SAAPV

-1282 YERKNAAGS
+1282 YELKDATGS
-1291 TKDNFMLEGKTT
+1291 SQDKFRLEGTTT
-1303 STWRDKHGL
+1303 STWRDEHGL
-1312 DYAPATVFYANYNS
+1312 AYAPATVFYANYNT
-1326 AWEKTVEDAKTVKA
+1326 AWGKTVEDAKMVKA
-1340 CDENARTNSANCD
+1340 CDENARTTSANCD
-1353 VEYIPSLRF
+1353 MLYMTGDAYY
-1362 IGTDAANKEQ
+1362 GTDENNVSNA
-1372 SWVAEKRAC
+1372 VFIAC
-1381 TCPHE
+1381 NGCE
-1386 TGQTNAPAWIWVH
+1386 G
-1399 EPGRTYQQYP
+1399 
-1409 AFGKLNYARCN
+1409 
-1420 VCNKNE
+1420 
-1426 NINTL
+1426 
-1431 MHGTSA
+1431 
-1437 DIFRQSRPDLAPLP
+1437 
-1451 TTWKHIPY
+1451 TWKTTLEAMTVWHQQIAQGTY
-1459 TKYPDNS
+1459 TAKGNHTYRCPFCNRAKQTTNTCYTLAQQHYYGYDNGFIYFAITRYPTGGPGSYTGAHGYQKKFDVWGFTHFYKGSTYKRVRQINDNVPVV
-1466 RAYSF
+1466 RE
-1471 AVNGYYV
+1471 V
-1478 MPANN
+1478 
-1483 TKYMNWYFTN
+1483 TKDPTN
-1493 IAVDARIAYVEKLD
+1493 
-1507 DEIPIVRKVTT
+1507 
-1518 D
+1518 

>member
-55 RGAQGGTG
+55 RGPQGGTG

-85 AQEGGIAIEDTHIVL
+85 AQEGGIAIADTHIVL

-152 GVIAG
+152 GVISG

-194 AGKWPSGTAFPMW
+194 AGKWPSDRMFPMW

-284 ENVYGSI
+284 QNVYGSI

-308 GLEDLKYEYS
+308 GLEDLKYEYN
-318 EGTGTGTGT
+318 EGTGT

-339 GTWSDKEKS
+339 VTWSDKETN

-354 RACYVFETKNE
+354 RACYVFETKNA

-390 RIDFATTN
+390 RIDFATPN
-398 IVNGVQN
+398 IQNGVQN

-410 NRFDLLRN
+410 DRFDLLRN

-433 NSPEE
+433 NTPEE

-456 NDKVGDITTDGVYTL
+456 NNTVGDITTDGVYTL

-501 GWTLEAEA
+501 GWTLEAKA

-518 ENALLLYDSKG
+518 EDALLLYDSKG

-550 RELPDAGGKTAYL
+550 EELRDEKGQTAYL

-568 VKSGRMQVQILIRQT
+568 VKSGRMQVQILVRQT

-633 DANGATYTQTIC
+633 DANGASYTQTIC

-651 QEDKVA
+651 QEDKDA

-701 PGFNDVAPAK
+701 PDFKDVTPAK

-740 HVIFSNQAHAG
+740 HVIFSNEAHAG

-775 MTELPEWFMAGNADL
+775 MTELPEWFTAGNSAL

-795 ENVYNDANGGVR
+795 EDVYNNDGVR
-807 IKLDAYT
+807 IKLDEYT

-844 GKTPALEPRLAQFTT
+844 GKTPALEPRLASATT

-865 FTRTQEL
+865 FTRTQKL

-877 KKEIYTL
+877 QKEIYTL

-911 EDQTQHDLSMNLLVK
+911 EDQTQHDLSMKLLVD
-926 PDFVPTTTIRPKQYA
+926 PDFVPTTTITPKKYA

-946 TWDGIFTVNVPPVP
+946 TWPGIFTVNVPPVP
-960 TVPFDNSGA
+960 TVDFDNTGK
-969 ETTEDPTVE
+969 ETTENPDVK

-984 VTLELRND
+984 VTLELHND

-1039 YDNMP
+1039 YDSKP

-1074 WGEDSVVLTPWTG
+1074 WGEDSVVLTPWKG
-1087 YQRLDRLFKEI
+1087 YQRMDKLFSQM

-1117 LTATYKQYDKAKGEN
+1117 LTATYKQYDKNKGEN

-1137 TRIAYTGYHMVMPTV
+1137 TRIAYTGYHMLPPTV
-1152 EGIPQNASIFASTA
+1152 EELESYKHLFPHNVD
-1166 RELTFDFSKSLF
+1166 ELTLDFSNSMFLE
-1178 VTRKVRITK
+1178 REVRIVKRKCYTNYEYVTK
-1187 DKYYT
+1187 EKDPT
-1192 HYKPVED
+1192 NWEEPVELVSS
-1199 NGMADYEP
+1199 A
-1207 TEYLT
+1207 
-1212 GDQGVEISSKSG
+1212 VISTSAG
-1224 LKEDMQVKVQLAANT
+1224 TTNNLKVNVQIGTNAHA
-1239 HPNFLYKIGVEFFDE
+1239 NFLYKIDVEFKD
-1254 ASQTWKEDP
+1254 QTGNFVVDKNADP
-1263 SAAPE
+1263 K
-1268 LYQDGTGVNGYIVY
+1268 LFQDGQGINGYIVY
-1282 YERKNAAGS
+1282 YDPISAAGS
-1291 TKDNFMLEGKTT
+1291 VRGKWLLEGISPDAWVDPMGINNYKIANNLYQSPVNPNIASAMDEAMKEGSAYQLLNYGAVNATVNYSYFLRLQNGKHYIQYWCPDNPAEKTEILNISTDPSKTT
-1303 STWRDKHGL
+1303 RMTSQNSKKGFKSYYNLNILFCQCGKQHTWGTGTMATSGWNVWPKHSLSNTYENFGS
-1312 DYAPATVFYANYNS
+1312 YYVPKWPFNAGANTATGVFDGDPKQTTIDTY
-1326 AWEKTVEDAKTVKA
+1326 
-1340 CDENARTNSANCD
+1340 
-1353 VEYIPSLRF
+1353 
-1362 IGTDAANKEQ
+1362 
-1372 SWVAEKRAC
+1372 
-1381 TCPHE
+1381 
-1386 TGQTNAPAWIWVH
+1386 TGYW
-1399 EPGRTYQQYP
+1399 GRNGY
-1409 AFGKLNYARCN
+1409 
-1420 VCNKNE
+1420 
-1426 NINTL
+1426 
-1431 MHGTSA
+1431 
-1437 DIFRQSRPDLAPLP
+1437 
-1451 TTWKHIPY
+1451 
-1459 TKYPDNS
+1459 
-1466 RAYSF
+1466 YSF
-1471 AVNGYYV
+1471 AHGYAIKDATYVVNGDVPVYR
-1478 MPANN
+1478 PA
-1483 TKYMNWYFTN
+1483 TAK
-1493 IAVDARIAYVEKLD
+1493 K
-1507 DEIPIVRKVTT
+1507 P
-1518 D
+1518 

>member
-55 RGAQGGTG
+55 RGPQGGTG

-124 EKPDANGYTTYNI
+124 ADPDANGYKTYNI

-194 AGKWPSGTAFPMW
+194 AGKWPSDRMFPMW

-212 FTQVPNGS
+212 FTQVPSGR

-308 GLEDLKYEYS
+308 GLEDLKYEV
-318 EGTGTGTGT
+318 GK

-354 RACYVFETKNE
+354 RACYVFETKNK

-377 GGYYGEDKTPTYY
+377 GGYYGEDKNPTYY

-405 KPQPG
+405 KPQPD

-509 EKADEQQKF
+509 EKADEQQEF
-518 ENALLLYDSKG
+518 EDALLYYDSKG
-529 NQIPVA
+529 TAYPYTSDA
-535 DFAGSKGTTT
+535 FPKTGPSGTPAT

-550 RELPDAGGKTAYL
+550 KELRDAGGKTAFRS
-563 NGKLI
+563 GKLLF
-568 VKSGRMQVQILIRQT
+568 KAGRMQTRVVIQQT

-591 FEPEEMVF
+591 FEPEEILF
-599 GRGNADAAENAAF
+599 GAGYQDANENKKL
-612 TQPVKITVT
+612 TQTVKIAVT
-621 TKKDYVLTITGK
+621 TKKPYELTITGK
-633 DANGATYTQTIC
+633 KADGSSYTQTIY
-645 NTQDHT
+645 NTNDPAQVS
-651 QEDKVA
+651 KNNP
-657 RDDRFE
+657 DDRFDV
-663 ILFKRED
+663 FFTRED
-670 NNGGDTNYSYLLLP
+670 ATVGGDSTRFLLLP
-684 KYFEQDRAF
+684 KYFDGDRSF
-693 TFDVTASL
+693 TFEVTASL
-701 PGFNDVAPAK
+701 PDFKDVAPVK
-711 ERFMVYQ
+711 ERLMVYQ
-718 LKDGMRWMVNEG
+718 FKNQLRWLVDADQGQYRLTE
-730 AGYVVTPNPW
+730 NPW
-740 HVIFSNQAHAG
+740 HVIVAHDK
-751 TRLNIEVKPDV
+751 EVVKPKIRFDP
-762 TVSRPWWFSKGDD
+762 SAQIPSWWFSKGDD
-775 MTELPEWFMAGNADL
+775 MMGD
-790 IGKNL
+790 IGWIKNL
-795 ENVYNDANGGVR
+795 SSFIGVDLKDTFATNGVHVAMEKNPG
-807 IKLDAYT
+807 IS
-814 ELGRRS
+814 RRS
-820 VTLKVEEMTG
+820 LSLQVEIQTG
-830 GLPTSDSKLIITQR
+830 QLMASDSKLVITQL
-844 GKTPALEPRLAQFTT
+844 GQPLKLEPSVVSTT
-859 DSPKHS
+859 NPANVQIREIQPADP
-865 FTRTQEL
+865 L
-872 DLEKG
+872 KG
-877 KKEIYTL
+877 TKGVYEL
-884 DHGTGPGAGT
+884 DHGTG
-894 YTFNVWA
+894 
-901 STYWKMFWNI
+901 
-911 EDQTQHDLSMNLLVK
+911 
-926 PDFVPTTTIRPKQYA
+926 A
-941 DGVEE
+941 DGAEYTLAMRANTDWNWYWHADHGDMSGEHEKLVILQYSWDEKVTTPTADHAIRNGYWDPVVTFQVPYVPKVEWGQRDPAKPHE
-946 TWDGIFTVNVPPVP
+946 DVP
-960 TVPFDNSGA
+960 
-969 ETTEDPTVE
+969 

-984 VTLELRND
+984 VVRELRNV
-992 SPKLTS
+992 SPKLTP

-1015 AYTYIDLWPF
+1015 AYTHILKWPYEDSKDPNAPNDETKRTPF
-1025 ENPDGQPANLDNMV
+1025 NLDNLV
-1039 YDNMP
+1039 ADGTYE
-1044 QPYDDAKFRV
+1044 QKKFEALS
-1054 YTNAPVTL
+1054 NAPISLTL
-1062 KLQQKKATESAY
+1062 WQGDAMDKEFMQVGRVDWASDKGYKLWDKQHFAQMPGMKILTTESA
-1074 WGEDSVVLTPWTG
+1074 
-1087 YQRLDRLFKEI
+1087 KE
-1098 PGVMDKA
+1098 
-1105 DMDPNKPATMYK
+1105 PATFYK
-1117 LTATYKQYDKAKGEN
+1117 LEAEYTYYDGTKNITDAVAQY
-1132 VTRDT
+1132 
-1137 TRIAYTGYHMVMPTV
+1137 AYTGYKAEKPLVNLGSDQYFISSAAHTGNNALVFNFKNSYFREMMVLARVVLCYPNYAEVKEGEQFYEPPKYFPDDPTGLQGKKLADCVGKTLKSTDPTNNDNFYLTLDLPENKHNNLIYRVDVLFYDNSNIDKWNYDSELSPVVWQDAKGYDNGNGTFYVVNNEPLRMHGNTITRTYGTNPFCVDLSYYDKVKREWKYYWDAVNNNAHMCA
-1152 EGIPQNASIFASTA
+1152 NAVKACNKEYNWALGEKYDIRLTNATHNIYRFDRHIFDSGAQYKENALDTHVRSCAGLKTFPCTNGSFVNGREIHWNMVSYKPNFGWYHSYCPLCQSLVKSTGTDGA
-1166 RELTFDFSKSLF
+1166 WVSKSIRSVLNA
-1178 VTRKVRITK
+1178 T
-1187 DKYYT
+1187 
-1192 HYKPVED
+1192 
-1199 NGMADYEP
+1199 
-1207 TEYLT
+1207 
-1212 GDQGVEISSKSG
+1212 
-1224 LKEDMQVKVQLAANT
+1224 
-1239 HPNFLYKIGVEFFDE
+1239 
-1254 ASQTWKEDP
+1254 ASQTINISDQWFVG
-1263 SAAPE
+1263 
-1268 LYQDGTGVNGYIVY
+1268 L
-1282 YERKNAAGS
+1282 RNA
-1291 TKDNFMLEGKTT
+1291 DKTT
-1303 STWRDKHGL
+1303 TIDTSQ
-1312 DYAPATVFYANYNS
+1312 AN
-1326 AWEKTVEDAKTVKA
+1326 A
-1340 CDENARTNSANCD
+1340 
-1353 VEYIPSLRF
+1353 F
-1362 IGTDAANKEQ
+1362 FEQ
-1372 SWVAEKRAC
+1372 SK
-1381 TCPHE
+1381 
-1386 TGQTNAPAWIWVH
+1386 
-1399 EPGRTYQQYP
+1399 
-1409 AFGKLNYARCN
+1409 
-1420 VCNKNE
+1420 
-1426 NINTL
+1426 
-1431 MHGTSA
+1431 
-1437 DIFRQSRPDLAPLP
+1437 
-1451 TTWKHIPY
+1451 
-1459 TKYPDNS
+1459 
-1466 RAYSF
+1466 
-1471 AVNGYYV
+1471 
-1478 MPANN
+1478 
-1483 TKYMNWYFTN
+1483 
-1493 IAVDARIAYVEKLD
+1493 
-1507 DEIPIVRKVTT
+1507 
-1518 D
+1518 

>member
-55 RGAQGGTG
+55 RGPQGGTG

-85 AQEGGIAIEDTHIVL
+85 AQEGGIAIADTHLVL

-124 EKPDANGYTTYNI
+124 ADPDENGYKTYNI
-137 EVPFETGTKGSKYCL
+137 EVPFETGTKGSKYCM

-157 FDGGKAALEAA
+157 FDGGKEALEAA

-194 AGKWPSGTAFPMW
+194 AGKWSSDRMFPMW

-212 FTQVPNGS
+212 FTQVPKGS

-240 KNGDK
+240 KNADK

-291 TSEPS
+291 TSAPS
-296 AATVPNTDVGKF
+296 AATVPNTVVGKF
-308 GLEDLKYEYS
+308 GLEDLKYEV
-318 EGTGTGTGT
+318 GK
-327 DNDFTDSTPADG
+327 DNDFTDSTPPAG
-339 GTWSDKEKS
+339 VTWSDKETS

-354 RACYVFETKNE
+354 RACYVFETKNA

-390 RIDFATTN
+390 RIDFATPN

-433 NSPEE
+433 NTPEE

-447 TAEVQEWNQ
+447 TAEVQEWNL
-456 NDKVGDITTDGVYTL
+456 NNTVGDITTDGVYTL

-501 GWTLEAEA
+501 GWTLEAKA
-509 EKADEQQKF
+509 EKADEQQTF

-633 DANGATYTQTIC
+633 DANGASYTQTIC

-775 MTELPEWFMAGNADL
+775 MTELPEWFMAGNKDL

-795 ENVYNDANGGVR
+795 ENVYNDVKPDGGVR
-807 IKLDAYT
+807 IKLDEYT

-844 GKTPALEPRLAQFTT
+844 GKTPALEPRLASFTT

-877 KKEIYTL
+877 QKEVYTL

-911 EDQTQHDLSMNLLVK
+911 EDQTQHDLSMDLLVK
-926 PDFVPTTTIRPKQYA
+926 PDFVPTTTIPPKQYA

-946 TWDGIFTVNVPPVP
+946 TWDGIFTVSVPAVQ
-960 TVPFDNSGA
+960 TVDFDNTGA
-969 ETTEDPTVE
+969 ETTENEKVE

-984 VTLELRND
+984 VTLELRNV
-992 SPKLTS
+992 SPKLTP

-1074 WGEDSVVLTPWTG
+1074 WGEDSVVLTPWDG
-1087 YQRLDRLFKEI
+1087 YQQLNRLFKEI

-1117 LTATYKQYDKAKGEN
+1117 LTATYKQYDKNKGEN

-1192 HYKPVED
+1192 NYQPVIDD
-1199 NGMADYEP
+1199 NKADYEP

-1212 GDQGVEISSKSG
+1212 SDQGEVISSKSG
-1224 LKEDMQVKVQLAANT
+1224 LKEDMQVTVQLAANT

-1254 ASQTWKEDP
+1254 TSQTWKEDP
-1263 SAAPE
+1263 SAAPV

-1282 YERKNAAGS
+1282 YELKNATGS
-1291 TKDNFMLEGKTT
+1291 TKNQFKLEGVAT
-1303 STWRDKHGL
+1303 STWRDKLGL
-1312 DYAPATVFYANYNS
+1312 AYAPATVFYANYNP

-1340 CDENARTNSANCD
+1340 CDENARTNSANCRTA
-1353 VEYIPSLRF
+1353 YKYGIGF
-1362 IGTDAANKEQ
+1362 IGSDATGNEQ
-1372 SWVAEKRAC
+1372 SFVMEHSTCTCANVSSGLLEAKSSWAWCHTIGTSKNTPGNWVAVVCPRCRKSAGIGKSLWYAHYAVGGNSSKPYDGGLLC
-1381 TCPHE
+1381 TLNRFPDK
-1386 TGQTNAPAWIWVH
+1386 GYNANSHWP
-1399 EPGRTYQQYP
+1399 
-1409 AFGKLNYARCN
+1409 
-1420 VCNKNE
+1420 
-1426 NINTL
+1426 
-1431 MHGTSA
+1431 TS
-1437 DIFRQSRPDLAPLP
+1437 
-1451 TTWKHIPY
+1451 
-1459 TKYPDNS
+1459 
-1466 RAYSF
+1466 
-1471 AVNGYYV
+1471 GYYV
-1478 MPANN
+1478 SFQGNDN
-1483 TKYMNWYFTN
+1483 RKKYDQWKFENFTYDAQFG
-1493 IAVDARIAYVEKLD
+1493 IVDYIEDTLPV
-1507 DEIPIVRKVTT
+1507 VRLVTT

>member
-55 RGAQGGTG
+55 RGPQGGTG

-124 EKPDANGYTTYNI
+124 AAPDANGYKTYNI

-157 FDGGKAALEAA
+157 FAGGKAALEAA

-194 AGKWPSGTAFPMW
+194 AGKWPSDRMFPMW

-296 AATVPNTDVGKF
+296 AATVPNTVVGKF
-308 GLEDLKYEYS
+308 GLEDLTYE
-318 EGTGTGTGT
+318 EK

-354 RACYVFETKNE
+354 RACYVFETKNK

-433 NSPEE
+433 DSPEE

-456 NDKVGDITTDGVYTL
+456 NNKVGDITTDGVYTL

-501 GWTLEAEA
+501 GWTLEAKA
-509 EKADEQQKF
+509 EKADEQQEF

-701 PGFNDVAPAK
+701 PGFNDVTPAK

-775 MTELPEWFMAGNADL
+775 MTELPEWFMAGNKDL

-807 IKLDAYT
+807 IKLDEYT

-844 GKTPALEPRLAQFTT
+844 GKTPALEPRLAKFTT

-911 EDQTQHDLSMNLLVK
+911 ENQTQHDLSMDLLVK
-926 PDFVPTTTIRPKQYA
+926 PDFVPTTTITPKIYA

-946 TWDGIFTVNVPPVP
+946 TWPGIFTVNVPAVP
-960 TVPFDNSGA
+960 TVPFDNTGA
-969 ETTEDPTVE
+969 ETTENPDVK

-992 SPKLTS
+992 SPKLTP

-1137 TRIAYTGYHMVMPTV
+1137 TRIAYTGYHMLPPTV
-1152 EGIPQNASIFASTA
+1152 EELESYKHLFPHNVD
-1166 RELTFDFSKSLF
+1166 ELTLDFSNSMFLE
-1178 VTRKVRITK
+1178 REVRIVKRKCYTNYEYVTK
-1187 DKYYT
+1187 EKDPT
-1192 HYKPVED
+1192 NWEEPVELVSS
-1199 NGMADYEP
+1199 A
-1207 TEYLT
+1207 
-1212 GDQGVEISSKSG
+1212 VISTSAG
-1224 LKEDMQVKVQLAANT
+1224 TTNNLKVNVQIGTNAHA
-1239 HPNFLYKIGVEFFDE
+1239 NFLYKIDVEFKD
-1254 ASQTWKEDP
+1254 QTGNFVVDKNADP
-1263 SAAPE
+1263 K
-1268 LYQDGTGVNGYIVY
+1268 LFQDGQGINGYIVY
-1282 YERKNAAGS
+1282 YDPISAAGS
-1291 TKDNFMLEGKTT
+1291 VRGNWLLEGKSPTVWADPMGINNYGIAHNLYKSPVDT
-1303 STWRDKHGL
+1303 DIANAM
-1312 DYAPATVFYANYNS
+1312 DYAMKEGSAYEQLNYGNVPASVKTSYLLRLQNKQYYIQYWCPENPEPKTETMNISADLSITTQMTTENSAPNPGYKYLNLLWCHCGKQHQWHDGKGTTLTGGWTYWPRHSASDNYLAPTPPTYPYAVPNWFDYNVRLNNTVGVCPETLWTENREDINSWRVGTPTFGRGFAIKQCEYTVLGDVPVYRKATV
-1326 AWEKTVEDAKTVKA
+1326 
-1340 CDENARTNSANCD
+1340 
-1353 VEYIPSLRF
+1353 
-1362 IGTDAANKEQ
+1362 
-1372 SWVAEKRAC
+1372 
-1381 TCPHE
+1381 
-1386 TGQTNAPAWIWVH
+1386 
-1399 EPGRTYQQYP
+1399 
-1409 AFGKLNYARCN
+1409 
-1420 VCNKNE
+1420 
-1426 NINTL
+1426 
-1431 MHGTSA
+1431 
-1437 DIFRQSRPDLAPLP
+1437 
-1451 TTWKHIPY
+1451 
-1459 TKYPDNS
+1459 TKP
-1466 RAYSF
+1466 
-1471 AVNGYYV
+1471 
-1478 MPANN
+1478 
-1483 TKYMNWYFTN
+1483 
-1493 IAVDARIAYVEKLD
+1493 
-1507 DEIPIVRKVTT
+1507 
-1518 D
+1518 

>member
-55 RGAQGGTG
+55 RGPQGGTG

-124 EKPDANGYTTYNI
+124 ADPDANGYKTYNI

-194 AGKWPSGTAFPMW
+194 AGKWPADRMFPMW

-212 FTQVPNGS
+212 FTQVPSGR

-308 GLEDLKYEYS
+308 GLEDLKYEV
-318 EGTGTGTGT
+318 GK

-354 RACYVFETKNE
+354 RACYVFETKNK

-377 GGYYGEDKTPTYY
+377 GGIYGEDKNPTYY

-405 KPQPG
+405 KPQPD

-456 NDKVGDITTDGVYTL
+456 NNTVGDITTDGVYTL

-481 TDGTPEE
+481 TDGTPEQ

-509 EKADEQQKF
+509 EKADEQQEF
-518 ENALLLYDSKG
+518 EDALLYYDSKG
-529 NQIPVA
+529 NAYPYTSDA
-535 DFAGSKGTTT
+535 FPKTGPSGTPAT

-550 RELPDAGGKTAYL
+550 KELPDAGGKTAFRS
-563 NGKLI
+563 GKLLF
-568 VKSGRMQVQILIRQT
+568 KAGRMQTRVVIQQT

-591 FEPEEMVF
+591 FDPEEILF
-599 GRGNADAAENAAF
+599 GAGYQDANENKKL
-612 TQPVKITVT
+612 TQTVKIAVT
-621 TKKDYVLTITGK
+621 TKKPYELTITGK
-633 DANGATYTQTIC
+633 KADGSSYTQTIY
-645 NTQDHT
+645 NTNDPAQVS
-651 QEDKVA
+651 KNNP
-657 RDDRFE
+657 DDRFDV
-663 ILFKRED
+663 FFTRED
-670 NNGGDTNYSYLLLP
+670 ATVGGDSTRFLLLP
-684 KYFEQDRAF
+684 KYFDGDRSF
-693 TFDVTASL
+693 TFEVTASL
-701 PGFNDVAPAK
+701 PDFKDVAPVK
-711 ERFMVYQ
+711 ERLMVYQ
-718 LKDGMRWMVNEG
+718 FKNQLRWLVDKDQGQYRLTE
-730 AGYVVTPNPW
+730 NPW
-740 HVIFSNQAHAG
+740 HVIVAHDK
-751 TRLNIEVKPDV
+751 EVVKPKIRFDP
-762 TVSRPWWFSKGDD
+762 SAQIPSWWFSKGDD
-775 MTELPEWFMAGNADL
+775 MMGD
-790 IGKNL
+790 IGWIKNL
-795 ENVYNDANGGVR
+795 SSFIGVDLKDTFATNGVHVAMEKNPG
-807 IKLDAYT
+807 IS
-814 ELGRRS
+814 RRS
-820 VTLKVEEMTG
+820 LSLQVEIQTG
-830 GLPTSDSKLIITQR
+830 QLMASDSKLVITQL
-844 GKTPALEPRLAQFTT
+844 GQPLKLEPSVVSTT
-859 DSPKHS
+859 NPANVQIREIQPADP
-865 FTRTQEL
+865 L
-872 DLEKG
+872 KG
-877 KKEIYTL
+877 TKGVYEL
-884 DHGTGPGAGT
+884 DHGTG
-894 YTFNVWA
+894 
-901 STYWKMFWNI
+901 
-911 EDQTQHDLSMNLLVK
+911 
-926 PDFVPTTTIRPKQYA
+926 A
-941 DGVEE
+941 DGAEYTLAMRANTDWNWYWHADHGDMSGEHEKLVILQYSWDEKVTTPTADHAIRNGYWDPVVTFQVPYVPKVEWGQRDPAKPHE
-946 TWDGIFTVNVPPVP
+946 DVP
-960 TVPFDNSGA
+960 
-969 ETTEDPTVE
+969 

-984 VTLELRND
+984 VVRELRNV
-992 SPKLTS
+992 SPKLTP

-1015 AYTYIDLWPF
+1015 AYTHILKWPY
-1025 ENPDGQPANLDNMV
+1025 EDSKDPNAPDDETKRTPFNLDNLV
-1039 YDNMP
+1039 ADGTYE
-1044 QPYDDAKFRV
+1044 QKKFEALS
-1054 YTNAPVTL
+1054 NAPISLTL
-1062 KLQQKKATESAY
+1062 WQGDAMDKEFMQVGRVDWASDKGYKLWDKQHFAQMPGMKILTTESA
-1074 WGEDSVVLTPWTG
+1074 
-1087 YQRLDRLFKEI
+1087 KE
-1098 PGVMDKA
+1098 
-1105 DMDPNKPATMYK
+1105 PATFYK
-1117 LTATYKQYDKAKGEN
+1117 LEAEYTYYDGTKNITDAVAQY
-1132 VTRDT
+1132 
-1137 TRIAYTGYHMVMPTV
+1137 AYTGYKAEKPLVNLGSDQYFISSAAHTGNNALVFNFKNSYFREMMVLARVVLCYPNYAEVKEGEQFYEPPKYFPDDPTGLQGKKLADCVGKTLKSTDPTNNDNFYLTLDLPENKHNNLIYRVDVLFYDNSNIDKWNYDSELSPVVWQDAKGYTNNNLSYYVVNNELKPLAGTYTKPYRKQAPFITHVEIHDTFQMNWEYYWDALNNNAANLKTIVDNCDLEYKWNLPKTYALRFKGIQHNISNFRKWAWYSGPWTQSDGNIAAAHLAGCTRFLEFPFTQTLTSRDPAYITFYQGGGNTIVCPFCGNIVFQNKGYQLGNLFIDNLSDAQLYQTLTHSQTNPVYLPTV
-1152 EGIPQNASIFASTA
+1152 RRVST
-1166 RELTFDFSKSLF
+1166 RE
-1178 VTRKVRITK
+1178 
-1187 DKYYT
+1187 
-1192 HYKPVED
+1192 
-1199 NGMADYEP
+1199 
-1207 TEYLT
+1207 
-1212 GDQGVEISSKSG
+1212 
-1224 LKEDMQVKVQLAANT
+1224 
-1239 HPNFLYKIGVEFFDE
+1239 PND
-1254 ASQTWKEDP
+1254 
-1263 SAAPE
+1263 
-1268 LYQDGTGVNGYIVY
+1268 
-1282 YERKNAAGS
+1282 
-1291 TKDNFMLEGKTT
+1291 
-1303 STWRDKHGL
+1303 
-1312 DYAPATVFYANYNS
+1312 
-1326 AWEKTVEDAKTVKA
+1326 
-1340 CDENARTNSANCD
+1340 
-1353 VEYIPSLRF
+1353 
-1362 IGTDAANKEQ
+1362 
-1372 SWVAEKRAC
+1372 
-1381 TCPHE
+1381 
-1386 TGQTNAPAWIWVH
+1386 
-1399 EPGRTYQQYP
+1399 
-1409 AFGKLNYARCN
+1409 
-1420 VCNKNE
+1420 
-1426 NINTL
+1426 
-1431 MHGTSA
+1431 
-1437 DIFRQSRPDLAPLP
+1437 
-1451 TTWKHIPY
+1451 
-1459 TKYPDNS
+1459 
-1466 RAYSF
+1466 
-1471 AVNGYYV
+1471 
-1478 MPANN
+1478 
-1483 TKYMNWYFTN
+1483 
-1493 IAVDARIAYVEKLD
+1493 
-1507 DEIPIVRKVTT
+1507 VTT
-1518 D
+1518 TNPFFEQNSIKK

>member
-55 RGAQGGTG
+55 RGPQGGTG

-85 AQEGGIAIEDTHIVL
+85 AQEGGIAIADTHIVL

-109 LNRVIALAECTVTES
+109 LNRVIALAECTVKENAD
-124 EKPDANGYTTYNI
+124 PDANGYTTYNI

-194 AGKWPSGTAFPMW
+194 AGKWPADRMFPMW

-284 ENVYGSI
+284 QNVYGSI

-308 GLEDLKYEYS
+308 GLEDLTYE
-318 EGTGTGTGT
+318 EGK
-327 DNDFTDSTPADG
+327 DNDFTDSTPPAG
-339 GTWSDKEKS
+339 VTWSDKETS

-354 RACYVFETKNE
+354 RACYVFETKNA

-377 GGYYGEDKTPTYY
+377 GGYYGEDKNPTYY
-390 RIDFATTN
+390 RIDFATTPK

-405 KPQPG
+405 KPQPDE
-410 NRFDLLRN
+410 RFDLLRN

-433 NSPEE
+433 NTPED

-456 NDKVGDITTDGVYTL
+456 NNTVGDITTDGVYTL

-501 GWTLEAEA
+501 GWTLEAKA

-550 RELPDAGGKTAYL
+550 RELPDEKGQTAYL

-568 VKSGRMQVQILIRQT
+568 VKSGRMQVQILVRQT
-583 SQDLLRIL
+583 SQDLLRIF

-599 GRGNADAAENAAF
+599 GKGDPDATKNAAF

-633 DANGATYTQTIC
+633 DANGASYTQTIC

-701 PGFNDVAPAK
+701 PGFNDVTPAK

-718 LKDGMRWMVNEG
+718 LKDGMRWMVNQG

-762 TVSRPWWFSKGDD
+762 TALVVF
-775 MTELPEWFMAGNADL
+775 E
-790 IGKNL
+790 
-795 ENVYNDANGGVR
+795 
-807 IKLDAYT
+807 
-814 ELGRRS
+814 GRRY
-820 VTLKVEEMTG
+820 
-830 GLPTSDSKLIITQR
+830 DR
-844 GKTPALEPRLAQFTT
+844 
-859 DSPKHS
+859 
-865 FTRTQEL
+865 
-872 DLEKG
+872 
-877 KKEIYTL
+877 
-884 DHGTGPGAGT
+884 
-894 YTFNVWA
+894 A
-901 STYWKMFWNI
+901 S
-911 EDQTQHDLSMNLLVK
+911 
-926 PDFVPTTTIRPKQYA
+926 R
-941 DGVEE
+941 
-946 TWDGIFTVNVPPVP
+946 
-960 TVPFDNSGA
+960 
-969 ETTEDPTVE
+969 
-978 LGGRRT
+978 
-984 VTLELRND
+984 
-992 SPKLTS
+992 
-998 EDVEDYARE
+998 
-1007 LRITRDLP
+1007 
-1015 AYTYIDLWPF
+1015 
-1025 ENPDGQPANLDNMV
+1025 MV
-1039 YDNMP
+1039 YG
-1044 QPYDDAKFRV
+1044 R
-1054 YTNAPVTL
+1054 
-1062 KLQQKKATESAY
+1062 E
-1074 WGEDSVVLTPWTG
+1074 
-1087 YQRLDRLFKEI
+1087 QRLDRE
-1098 PGVMDKA
+1098 
-1105 DMDPNKPATMYK
+1105 
-1117 LTATYKQYDKAKGEN
+1117 E
-1132 VTRDT
+1132 
-1137 TRIAYTGYHMVMPTV
+1137 
-1152 EGIPQNASIFASTA
+1152 S
-1166 RELTFDFSKSLF
+1166 
-1178 VTRKVRITK
+1178 RKRV
-1187 DKYYT
+1187 
-1192 HYKPVED
+1192 
-1199 NGMADYEP
+1199 
-1207 TEYLT
+1207 
-1212 GDQGVEISSKSG
+1212 
-1224 LKEDMQVKVQLAANT
+1224 
-1239 HPNFLYKIGVEFFDE
+1239 
-1254 ASQTWKEDP
+1254 
-1263 SAAPE
+1263 
-1268 LYQDGTGVNGYIVY
+1268 
-1282 YERKNAAGS
+1282 
-1291 TKDNFMLEGKTT
+1291 
-1303 STWRDKHGL
+1303 
-1312 DYAPATVFYANYNS
+1312 
-1326 AWEKTVEDAKTVKA
+1326 
-1340 CDENARTNSANCD
+1340 
-1353 VEYIPSLRF
+1353 
-1362 IGTDAANKEQ
+1362 
-1372 SWVAEKRAC
+1372 
-1381 TCPHE
+1381 
-1386 TGQTNAPAWIWVH
+1386 
-1399 EPGRTYQQYP
+1399 
-1409 AFGKLNYARCN
+1409 
-1420 VCNKNE
+1420 
-1426 NINTL
+1426 
-1431 MHGTSA
+1431 
-1437 DIFRQSRPDLAPLP
+1437 
-1451 TTWKHIPY
+1451 
-1459 TKYPDNS
+1459 
-1466 RAYSF
+1466 
-1471 AVNGYYV
+1471 
-1478 MPANN
+1478 
-1483 TKYMNWYFTN
+1483 
-1493 IAVDARIAYVEKLD
+1493 
-1507 DEIPIVRKVTT
+1507 
-1518 D
+1518 

>member
-55 RGAQGGTG
+55 RGPQGGTG

-124 EKPDANGYTTYNI
+124 ADPDANGYTTYNI

-194 AGKWPSGTAFPMW
+194 AGKWSSDRMFPMW

-291 TSEPS
+291 TSAPS

-308 GLEDLKYEYS
+308 GLEDLKYE
-318 EGTGTGTGT
+318 EGT
-327 DNDFTDSTPADG
+327 DNDFTDSTPPAG
-339 GTWSDKEKS
+339 VTWSDKETS

-354 RACYVFETKNE
+354 RACYVFETKNA

-377 GGYYGEDKTPTYY
+377 GGYYGEDKNPTYY
-390 RIDFATTN
+390 RIDFATPN
-398 IVNGVQN
+398 IQNGVQN

-410 NRFDLLRN
+410 DRFDLLRN

-433 NSPEE
+433 NTPEE

-456 NDKVGDITTDGVYTL
+456 NNTVGDITTDGVYTL

-501 GWTLEAEA
+501 GWTLEAKA
-509 EKADEQQKF
+509 EKADEQQTF

-550 RELPDAGGKTAYL
+550 RELPDKDDQTTAYL

-568 VKSGRMQVQILIRQT
+568 VKSGRMQVQILVRQT

-599 GRGNADAAENAAF
+599 GRGAADAAENAAF

-633 DANGATYTQTIC
+633 DANGASYTQTIC
-645 NTQDHT
+645 NTKDHT

-684 KYFEQDRAF
+684 KHFEQDRAF

-701 PGFNDVAPAK
+701 PDFKDVTPAK

-740 HVIFSNQAHAG
+740 HVIFSNEAHAG

-762 TVSRPWWFSKGDD
+762 QTSRPWWFSKGDD
-775 MTELPEWFMAGNADL
+775 MTELPEWFTAGNSAL

-795 ENVYNDANGGVR
+795 ENVYNDPNASGGVR

-844 GKTPALEPRLAQFTT
+844 GKTPALEPRLASATT

-911 EDQTQHDLSMNLLVK
+911 EDQTEHDLSMALLVK
-926 PDFVPTTTIRPKQYA
+926 PDFVPTTTITPKKYA

-946 TWDGIFTVNVPPVP
+946 SWDGIFTVSVPAVP
-960 TVPFDNSGA
+960 TVDFDNTGA
-969 ETTEDPTVE
+969 ETTENSKVE

-1074 WGEDSVVLTPWTG
+1074 WGEDSVVLTPWNG
-1087 YQRLDRLFKEI
+1087 YQQLNRLFKEI

-1105 DMDPNKPATMYK
+1105 DMNPNKPATMYK
-1117 LTATYKQYDKAKGEN
+1117 LTATYKQYDKNKGEN

-1192 HYKPVED
+1192 NYQPVEN
-1199 NGMADYEP
+1199 NGAADYEP

-1212 GDQGVEISSKSG
+1212 SDQGEVISSKSG
-1224 LKEDMQVKVQLAANT
+1224 LKEDMQVTVQLAANT

-1263 SAAPE
+1263 SAAPV

-1282 YERKNAAGS
+1282 YELKNATGS
-1291 TKDNFMLEGKTT
+1291 TKNQFKLDGVAT
-1303 STWRDKHGL
+1303 STWRDKLGL

-1340 CDENARTNSANCD
+1340 CDENARTNSANCRYVHKYAITFVGTD
-1353 VEYIPSLRF
+1353 TNYNTQSFAMESYNCTCSDPASGLASKSEWEWLVYAGSRDIDPPSSYRCPRCNSQFSCTRYMQYAHYYIGGTNAQKPDGAHGKVLPVTRMPSANWKFTPTGSYDIVRPAARGKYDQWEFTHIRDDAQVGYVEYIE
-1362 IGTDAANKEQ
+1362 DQ
-1372 SWVAEKRAC
+1372 
-1381 TCPHE
+1381 
-1386 TGQTNAPAWIWVH
+1386 
-1399 EPGRTYQQYP
+1399 
-1409 AFGKLNYARCN
+1409 
-1420 VCNKNE
+1420 
-1426 NINTL
+1426 
-1431 MHGTSA
+1431 
-1437 DIFRQSRPDLAPLP
+1437 LP
-1451 TTWKHIPY
+1451 
-1459 TKYPDNS
+1459 
-1466 RAYSF
+1466 
-1471 AVNGYYV
+1471 V
-1478 MPANN
+1478 
-1483 TKYMNWYFTN
+1483 
-1493 IAVDARIAYVEKLD
+1493 
-1507 DEIPIVRKVTT
+1507 VRRVTT
-1518 D
+1518 E